1 MSVPETLSPPGQAT
15 LYTAEKTTIVPDTG
29 GEVTTTDIEFDYSE
43 HLDRI
48 VTALEQIS
56 ISLSTLVETHQVV
69 SNNIGSIKVLAET
82 TGIKSM
88 SPYDLINAASLYSYY
103 TDNSDDLDLL
113 LAKVQSAPIGKL
125 QSISDAIRNL
135 PKLP

>member
-1 MSVPETLSPPGQAT
+1 
-15 LYTAEKTTIVPDTG
+15 
-29 GEVTTTDIEFDYSE
+29 
-43 HLDRI
+43 
-48 VTALEQIS
+48 
-56 ISLSTLVETHQVV
+56 
-69 SNNIGSIKVLAET
+69 VLAET

-103 TDNSDDLDLL
+103 TDNSNDLDLL

-125 QSISDAIRNL
+125 QSISDAIRDL